1 MSILAAIIMF
11 NITRNKPIIFHIIL
25 GIFISVLIYYI
36 YYLFNLLG
44 KTETIPIYLSTWLPL
59 LLLIILI
66 TAGLIRI
73 NEK

>member
-1 MSILAAIIMF
+1 
-11 NITRNKPIIFHIIL
+11 L

>member
-1 MSILAAIIMF
+1 MF
-11 NITRNKPIIFHIIL
+11 NIARNKPLIFHIIL

-44 KTETIPIYLSTWLPL
+44 KTEAIPIYLSAWLPL

-66 TAGLIRI
+66 TIGLIRI